1 MNITRAIYILM
12 TALLMTGCVNDAL
25 DVPGISE
32 SPILAISFTTDV
44 YSGDMTRTES
54 EEELCWSEWNEK
66 KITNLDF
73 YLVDKDGYITFY
85 HNLLDETDDCNV
97 IHKLIEF
104 GEDGIS
110 NSNMGNLT
118 FDDVAK
124 ASRIAMVANYPLSDQ
139 NRVGKKLDD
148 LYSDIITF
156 SGNSYKERQEK
167 FVMTGIVDLP
177 EKVSKYTNIVVPLRR
192 IIAKIRVRVMDKAGN
207 YLTADQFN
215 SVLCRYS
222 DNVNILP
229 DALMPEFKDNGYGDG
244 SKIYPA
250 NIEPTGRFAGD
261 ENWEYPTDITD
272 IHPTDMVKDE
282 GHVYY
287 TCPYDWVDYGKVKNS
302 CSRGTNHSHGS
313 ESRYEITDCD
323 DTAPILAER
332 EMFLLIKAP
341 YTYTVYKEPTEEE
354 TEQTTEEVTS
364 QFLYKVPINYRIS
377 VINDQQCFSRN
388 DLINKVFNLYRAER
402 NHFYD
407 ITVLID
413 SPGYPVAQ

>member
-32 SPILAISFTTDV
+32 PPILAISFTTDV

-54 EEELCWSEWNEK
+54 EEDLCWSDWNEK

-73 YLVDKDGYITFY
+73 YLVDKDGKITFY
-85 HNLLDETDDCNV
+85 HNLRDETDDCNV

-104 GEDGIS
+104 GEEGSS
-110 NSNMGNLT
+110 NIEGLT
-118 FDDVAK
+118 FDDVAS
-124 ASRIAMVANYPLSDQ
+124 ASRIAMVANYPLSGQD
-139 NRVGKKLDD
+139 RIDKKLDD

-177 EKVSKYTNIVVPLRR
+177 KKVSKYTNIVVPLRR
-192 IIAKIRVRVMDKAGN
+192 IIAKIRVRVMDKSGN
-207 YLTADQFN
+207 YLNAVDFK

-222 DNVNILP
+222 DKVKILP

-244 SKIYPA
+244 SYIYPA
-250 NIEPTGRFAGD
+250 TIQPIGTFAGVAD
-261 ENWEYPTDITD
+261 WNYPADITED
-272 IHPTDMVKDE
+272 HPDDMVKDKK

-302 CSRGTNHSHGS
+302 CSRGTDHSHGS
-313 ESRYEITDCD
+313 EIRYEISDCD

-354 TEQTTEEVTS
+354 TEQTTEEKTS